1 MDETSSRTDNIVEN
15 MKTGLVVQLLNKILA
30 FVVRTVFIKVL
41 STEYLGING
50 LFTNILTILSFAEL
64 GIGNAI
70 IFNMYKPVANGDKE
84 KIKSLVKLYKKA
96 YEIIGILVLTVGI
109 CVMPFLQL
117 IIKDAPDIKE
127 NISFIYFLF
136 LLDTSLSYFFTYK
149 KSIISAYQKESIINN
164 YTTIIYL
171 IRAVVQIVFLL
182 VTKNFIVYLMIQ
194 ILSTLMLNIILSI
207 KANKMFPYLK
217 EKNVQKLQEKEKK
230 SIYKNVKSLI
240 VYKFGSVILNGTDN
254 VIISSMI
261 NVNMVGL
268 CSNYTLIIEAVKT
281 ILKSVLNRS

>member
-1 MDETSSRTDNIVEN
+1 MGETSSRTDNIVEN

-41 STEYLGING
+41 STEYLGVNG

-70 IFNMYKPVANGDKE
+70 IFNMYKPVANNDKE
-84 KIKSLVKLYKKA
+84 KIKSLVKLYKKS
-96 YEIIGILVLTVGI
+96 YEIIGVLVFLVGMCI
-109 CVMPFLQL
+109 IPFLNL

-136 LLDTSLSYFFTYK
+136 LLDTALSYFFTYK

-171 IRAVVQIVFLL
+171 IRAVVQISFLL
-182 VTKNFIVYLMIQ
+182 ITKNFIVYLIIQ
-194 ILSTLMLNIILSI
+194 ILSTLILNIVLSL
-207 KANKMFPYLK
+207 KADKMFPYLK
-217 EKNVQKLQEKEKK
+217 EKNVQNLQDKEKK
-230 SIYKNVKSLI
+230 SIYANVKSLI
-240 VYKFGSVILNGTDN
+240 IYKFGSVILNGTDN
-254 VIISSMI
+254 IIISSMI
-261 NVNMVGL
+261 NVSTVGL
-268 CSNYTLIIEAVKT
+268 CSNYTLIIESVKA
-281 ILKSVLNRS
+281 ILKSILNRS

>member
-1 MDETSSRTDNIVEN
+1 MEETASRTDNIVEN

-50 LFTNILTILSFAEL
+50 LFTNILTMLSFAEL

-70 IFNMYKPVANGDKE
+70 IFSMYKPVANNDKE
-84 KIKSLVKLYKKA
+84 KMKSLVKLYKKS
-96 YEIIGILVLTVGI
+96 YEKIGIIVFILGMAI
-109 CVMPFLQL
+109 MPFLDV
-117 IIKDAPDIKE
+117 IIKDVPDIKE
-127 NISFIYFLF
+127 SISFIYFMF
-136 LLDTSLSYFFTYK
+136 LLDTVLSYFFTYK

-171 IRAVVQIVFLL
+171 LRAIVQIVFLL
-182 VTKNFIVYLMIQ
+182 ITKNFIIYLIIQ
-194 ILSTLMLNIILSI
+194 ISSTLILNIVLSL
-207 KANKMFPYLK
+207 KADKMFPYLK
-217 EKNVQKLQEKEKK
+217 EKEVQNLEVKEKE
-230 SIYKNVKSLI
+230 SIYKKVKSLV

-261 NVNMVGL
+261 NVTMVGL
-268 CSNYTLIIEAVKT
+268 CSNYTLIIEAVKS
-281 ILKSVLNRS
+281 ILKSILNRS